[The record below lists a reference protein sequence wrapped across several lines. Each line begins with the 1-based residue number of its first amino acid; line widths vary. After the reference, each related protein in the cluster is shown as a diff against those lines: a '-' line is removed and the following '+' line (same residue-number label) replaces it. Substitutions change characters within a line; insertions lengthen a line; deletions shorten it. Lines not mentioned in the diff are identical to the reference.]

1 MNSDYPKGAVKLK
14 LGIFGGTFNPPHIG
28 HLRLVEAVA
37 DELSLDRVLIIPAAI
52 PPHKNAPDLA
62 DGEDRLMMC
71 RLTFGADKRFEVSDT
86 ELRRRGRSYTYDTLC
101 GIREQYPEDEIFLIV
116 GSDMLETF
124 DRWYRYRDILSMC
137 TLCAAARERDFSP
150 NLEKVF
156 SKDELKKVRFI
167 NIDVTEV
174 SSTQIRRLI
183 SEGGSAGDFLTCETA
198 QYIEQRGLYR

>member
-71 RLTFGADKRFEVSDT
+71 RLTFGADRRFEVSDT

-101 GIREQYPEDEIFLIV
+101 GIREKYPEDEIFLIV

-156 SKDELKKVRFI
+156 SKEELNKVRFI

-183 SEGGSAGDFLTCETA
+183 SEGGSAGDFLTGETA

>member
-1 MNSDYPKGAVKLK
+1 M
-14 LGIFGGTFNPPHIG
+14 
-28 HLRLVEAVA
+28 EAVA

-62 DGEDRLMMC
+62 DGEDRLTMC
-71 RLTFGADKRFEVSDT
+71 RLTFGADRRFEVSDT
-86 ELRRRGRSYTYDTLC
+86 ELRRHGRSYTYDTLC
-101 GIREQYPEDEIFLIV
+101 GIREQYSEDEIFLIV

-137 TLCAAARERDFSP
+137 TLCAAARERDFSL

-156 SKDELKKVRFI
+156 SKEELKKVRFI

>member
-62 DGEDRLMMC
+62 DGEDRLVMC
-71 RLTFGADKRFEVSDT
+71 RLTFGEDRRFEVSDT
-86 ELRRRGRSYTYDTLC
+86 ELRRHGRSYTYDTLC
-101 GIREQYPEDEIFLIV
+101 EIREQYPEDEIFLIV

-137 TLCAAARERDFSP
+137 TLCAAARERDFSL

-156 SKDELKKVRFI
+156 SKEELKKVRFI

>member
-1 MNSDYPKGAVKLK
+1 M
-14 LGIFGGTFNPPHIG
+14 
-28 HLRLVEAVA
+28 EAVA

-71 RLTFGADKRFEVSDT
+71 RLTFGEDRRFEVSNT
-86 ELRRRGRSYTYDTLC
+86 ELRRCGRSYTYDTLC

-156 SKDELKKVRFI
+156 SKEELKKVRFI

>member
-37 DELSLDRVLIIPAAI
+37 DEISLDRVLIIPAAI

-71 RLTFGADKRFEVSDT
+71 RLTFGADRRFEVSDT

-101 GIREQYPEDEIFLIV
+101 GIREKYPEDEIFLIV

-156 SKDELKKVRFI
+156 SKEELKKVRFI

>member
-28 HLRLVEAVA
+28 HLRLVKAVA

-52 PPHKNAPDLA
+52 PPHKNAPDLV

-71 RLTFGADKRFEVSDT
+71 RLTFGADRRFEVSDT

-101 GIREQYPEDEIFLIV
+101 GIREKYPEDEILLIV

-156 SKDELKKVRFI
+156 SKEELKKVRFI

>member
-71 RLTFGADKRFEVSDT
+71 RLTFGADRRFEVSDT
-86 ELRRRGRSYTYDTLC
+86 ELRRHGRSYTYDTLC
-101 GIREQYPEDEIFLIV
+101 EIREQYPEDEIFLIV

-137 TLCAAARERDFSP
+137 TLCAAARERDFSL

-156 SKDELKKVRFI
+156 SKEELKKVRFI

-183 SEGGSAGDFLTCETA
+183 SEGGCAGDFLTCETA

>member
-1 MNSDYPKGAVKLK
+1 
-14 LGIFGGTFNPPHIG
+14 
-28 HLRLVEAVA
+28 
-37 DELSLDRVLIIPAAI
+37 
-52 PPHKNAPDLA
+52 
-62 DGEDRLMMC
+62 
-71 RLTFGADKRFEVSDT
+71 
-86 ELRRRGRSYTYDTLC
+86 
-101 GIREQYPEDEIFLIV
+101 
-116 GSDMLETF
+116 MLETF

-156 SKDELKKVRFI
+156 SKEELNKVRFI

-183 SEGGSAGDFLTCETA
+183 SEGGSAGDFLTGETA

>member
-71 RLTFGADKRFEVSDT
+71 RLTFGADRRFEVSDT
-86 ELRRRGRSYTYDTLC
+86 ELRRRGRSYTYDTLY

-150 NLEKVF
+150 NLEKAF
-156 SKDELKKVRFI
+156 SKEELNKVRFI

-183 SEGGSAGDFLTCETA
+183 SEGGSADDFLTCETA

>member
-1 MNSDYPKGAVKLK
+1 M
-14 LGIFGGTFNPPHIG
+14 
-28 HLRLVEAVA
+28 EAVA

-71 RLTFGADKRFEVSDT
+71 RLTFGADRRFEVSDT
-86 ELRRRGRSYTYDTLC
+86 ELRRHGRSYTYDTLC

-156 SKDELKKVRFI
+156 SKEEMKKVRFI

-183 SEGGSAGDFLTCETA
+183 SEGGSTGDFLTCETA